1 MEEWKQQH
9 TVMEI
14 VGDDPT
20 GLIVEMPGA
29 DILRK
34 NSKMLIIYLSKMGN
48 WNSYGEDPKP
58 RLRKWI
64 TPSQFRTQK
73 FNERKV
79 ALKTGA
85 ALAPRRTLSP
95 C

>member
-1 MEEWKQQH
+1 
-9 TVMEI
+9 MEI

-20 GLIVEMPGA
+20 GLIVEMLGA
-29 DILRK
+29 DIIKK

-48 WNSYGEDPKP
+48 WDSYGDDPKP

-64 TPSQFRTQK
+64 TPHQFRTQK

-85 ALAPRRTLSP
+85 ALAPRRRLSP